1 MARTR
6 GKTRRYGKTTPAAS
20 RRPPAPLDSHV
31 RSFMVMGPAPPVS
44 IRTRSDRRSG
54 RRVRQLAWRERPSLL
69 LQFVVPR
76 SHRVHCCQIRF
87 RRSFVSPRIPSRI
100 RCLLWIPASS
110 VVFSR
115 VFPRHKQAAPRCRR
129 GSFTPSDPSLQR
141 SLRYPSLPWTACVSE
156 SGRRCWYVCTNL
168 TLECLIARVNLLLD
182 RLRELTA

>member
-31 RSFMVMGPAPPVS
+31 RSFMVMGPAPPAS

-76 SHRVHCCQIRF
+76 SRRVQYGCQIRC
-87 RRSFVSPRIPSRI
+87 RLSFVSLRILSRI
-100 RCLLWIPASS
+100 RCPPWIPTSS

-115 VFPRHKQAAPRCRR
+115 VLPRHMQAASATSTQLLHASRPVVATLAAVP
-129 GSFTPSDPSLQR
+129 FTSMD
-141 SLRYPSLPWTACVSE
+141 
-156 SGRRCWYVCTNL
+156 GRRQRVRPTMV
-168 TLECLIARVNLLLD
+168 ERARGAG
-182 RLRELTA
+182 RSSTRGT